1 MNLAVDSARDK
12 AALDLLEP
20 GQLGSCRYQG
30 AASEGDMQLQ
40 ARLSTPYV
48 RGLLE
53 ALDFM

>member
-30 AASEGDMQLQ
+30 AASEGDTQLQ